1 MKFEFVYFE
10 FLLDLKMES
19 ESLEEFEKIE
29 QEMKDI
35 DFILTGEISRKSGT
49 SGTVDSSTLLYSD
62 NGSQNISNQQMLFS
76 EDPDVLKEFEE
87 LEEAFE
93 EIAKIKMKA
102 TEQEYILR
110 QENQHNNNISE
121 KSIKKLNE
129 ELKDVKTTSKNS

>member
-1 MKFEFVYFE
+1 
-10 FLLDLKMES
+10 MES

-35 DFILTGEISRKSGT
+35 EFILTGEVITKSGV

-62 NGSQNISNQQMLFS
+62 NTSQNKSHQQMLFS
-76 EDPDVLKEFEE
+76 EDPDVLKEFED

-102 TEQEYILR
+102 TEQEDILR
-110 QENQHNNNISE
+110 QENQRNNNISE
-121 KSIKKLNE
+121 KSIKNSND
-129 ELKDVKTTSKNS
+129 ELKNVKTTNKNS